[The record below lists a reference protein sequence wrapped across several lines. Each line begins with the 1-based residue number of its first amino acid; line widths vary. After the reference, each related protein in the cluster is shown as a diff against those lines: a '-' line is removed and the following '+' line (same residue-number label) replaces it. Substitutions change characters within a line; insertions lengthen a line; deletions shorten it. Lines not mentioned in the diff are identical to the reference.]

1 MRLGG
6 RGSQGEFHEN
16 EVLKQAGLP
25 KQFSAAAK
33 TIGRRMLTE
42 DGLALALTLRD
53 YAKDR
58 SRIGPGI
65 PWLLTTTGLERTA
78 LANAIAELEEL
89 GFIAV
94 QRGLPTDPQGRPRSV
109 RNIAGVIVKEA
120 LHEYLDDLPGSDD

>member
-1 MRLGG
+1 
-6 RGSQGEFHEN
+6 
-16 EVLKQAGLP
+16 
-25 KQFSAAAK
+25 
-33 TIGRRMLTE
+33 MLTE

-53 YAKDR
+53 YARDR

-94 QRGLPTDPQGRPRSV
+94 QRGLPTDPQGMPKSV